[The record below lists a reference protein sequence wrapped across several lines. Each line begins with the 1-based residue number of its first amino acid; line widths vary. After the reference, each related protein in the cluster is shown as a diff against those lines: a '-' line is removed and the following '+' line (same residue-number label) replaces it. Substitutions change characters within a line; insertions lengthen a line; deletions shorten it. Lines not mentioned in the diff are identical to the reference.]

1 MELSIVTTLYRSARY
16 VGEFHRR
23 ISAVAMSLA
32 VDYEI
37 IFVNDGSPDDSIS
50 LAKDLIALDS
60 RVTII
65 DLSRNFGHH
74 RAMMCGLQQ
83 AKGDLVFLIDVDL
96 EEAPESLINFWHA
109 MKSDPEADLVYGQ
122 LIEKKAPIVRRL
134 LSETFYLLFNF
145 LSNVKLD
152 SRQGVSRLMTRA
164 YVDALVAYSER
175 ELFFPAIWED
185 VGFRQ
190 IGIPITKTFDGFS
203 TYTLRKRL
211 SLAIDAVLSFSS
223 KPLVFVFYT
232 GFLIS
237 TGAMIFLTYLIY
249 RKYFIADVA
258 LGWTSLVAVQ
268 FLLGGII
275 IFILGLIGIY
285 IAKIYNEV
293 KARPQV
299 IVRRIYQAER

>member
-96 EEAPESLINFWHA
+96 EEAPESLINFKHE
-109 MKSDPEADLVYGQ
+109 PC
-122 LIEKKAPIVRRL
+122 R
-134 LSETFYLLFNF
+134 
-145 LSNVKLD
+145 
-152 SRQGVSRLMTRA
+152 
-164 YVDALVAYSER
+164 
-175 ELFFPAIWED
+175 
-185 VGFRQ
+185 
-190 IGIPITKTFDGFS
+190 
-203 TYTLRKRL
+203 
-211 SLAIDAVLSFSS
+211 
-223 KPLVFVFYT
+223 
-232 GFLIS
+232 
-237 TGAMIFLTYLIY
+237 
-249 RKYFIADVA
+249 
-258 LGWTSLVAVQ
+258 
-268 FLLGGII
+268 
-275 IFILGLIGIY
+275 
-285 IAKIYNEV
+285 
-293 KARPQV
+293 
-299 IVRRIYQAER
+299 